1 MKSQQFVLKLKKE
14 RIYSERIVEL
24 CQAELKYFK
33 KEKPNETRF
42 SAKLSDIIFFEKNRN
57 NLPKYKICISS
68 KTESFPMIKFKSL
81 SNTDIN
87 PLLLF
92 KNALENHINSDK
104 TKKKKKEEIVMRINK
119 EITNVINTE
128 EENIK
133 NPRLSQKLS
142 LMQSQKLR
150 QTQLKS
156 NSFIL
161 DGNIKQ
167 GIEKFLPEKLEKFEI
182 DIKKYDQVFKYDYK
196 VFKKD
201 DDILIT
207 TTDLHLIYHN
217 FHNKSNHSLSLN
229 SLNFD
234 LIKKKFESFFSFSFT
249 SNSFVNVLFSF
260 LFAILLF
267 VKIYYGVYFPILF
280 CLTIY
285 SLLKFEFNE
294 GFNFDSIQSNINDIL
309 FKNDFK
315 GRSFCIRSETVLSIN
330 MFNLFAFLD
339 NKNYFAKWNQGLELN
354 NENNLDL
361 KLDDFRIENIIAK
374 YYYNSLENKLIVAQS
389 VNNELLNL
397 YILETNQSLT
407 KTKITFLAVMKEE
420 YPEIYCRLVLNK
432 LNNFVDCVRYEI
444 LNKIYFKTKETSS
457 TVDLYLKEYLDFD
470 NVEEKKIEIKHPYI
484 NKLDVEI
491 TQENKKNEVTTNNEV
506 FEDACTQENKN
517 KEVTTNNEVFED
529 ASNEIING
537 ETKDDQEYKEQS
549 NNIDI
554 IDIPLSSSL
563 NFLKIDENF
572 SNSCNS
578 LKEELKNK
586 KKEELV
592 IDDKQIIDLFS
603 DSNGGKILKHIYKII

>member
-24 CQAELKYFK
+24 CEGELKYFK

-104 TKKKKKEEIVMRINK
+104 TKKKKKEEILMRINK
-119 EITNVINTE
+119 EITNVTNTE
-128 EENIK
+128 EETIK

-142 LMQSQKLR
+142 FMQSQKLR
-150 QTQLKS
+150 QTQIKS

-182 DIKKYDQVFKYDYK
+182 DIKKHDQVFKYDYK

-217 FHNKSNHSLSLN
+217 FHNKSNHSISLN
-229 SLNFD
+229 SSNFD
-234 LIKKKFESFFSFSFT
+234 LIKKKFESFFYFSFT
-249 SNSFVNVLFSF
+249 SISFLNILFSF

-267 VKIYYGVYFPILF
+267 MKIYYGVYLPILF

-294 GFNFDSIQSNINDIL
+294 GFNLDSLQSNINNIL

-354 NENNLDL
+354 KENNLDL
-361 KLDDFRIENIIAK
+361 KLDDFMIENILTK

-389 VNNELLNL
+389 VKDELLNL

-444 LNKIYFKTKETSS
+444 LNKIYFRTKQTPS
-457 TVDLYLKEYLDFD
+457 TLDFDLKEYLDYE
-470 NVEEKKIEIKHPYI
+470 NLEEKKIDIEQPNI
-484 NKLDVEI
+484 NQLDFEI
-491 TQENKKNEVTTNNEV
+491 TKENKNNEVTM
-506 FEDACTQENKN
+506 
-517 KEVTTNNEVFED
+517 NNEVFED
-529 ASNEIING
+529 ASNEVRKHNEIINH
-537 ETKDDQEYKEQS
+537 ETKEDKKYNEQS
-549 NNIDI
+549 NKIVDI
-554 IDIPLSSSL
+554 IDIPLSSSM

-578 LKEELKNK
+578 LKEELKIK
-586 KKEELV
+586 KKEEL
-592 IDDKQIIDLFS
+592 IIHDKYIIDLFS
-603 DSNGGKILKHIYKII
+603 DSNGGKILKHIYNNIQCIF